1 MLFTVRQKGA
11 FIEKTNSK
19 NQLIA
24 GETVQNT
31 LDGAAANLTSYHTY
45 SGVRMNKA
53 TNQDVFYFSYN
64 KFVALRNLRKDV
76 LYQWPFRAVYK
87 FNGSPAA
94 AAKAFTTMEIAF
106 DDTTDDKTPTGI
118 DELNN
123 DVTLAVTTTDN
134 TIITKS
140 KKDTEVRIHSLTG
153 QMVARTTVKAGETRA
168 FYVPTGIY
176 IVNGKKITVK

>member
-1 MLFTVRQKGA
+1 M
-11 FIEKTNSK
+11 
-19 NQLIA
+19 
-24 GETVQNT
+24 QNT